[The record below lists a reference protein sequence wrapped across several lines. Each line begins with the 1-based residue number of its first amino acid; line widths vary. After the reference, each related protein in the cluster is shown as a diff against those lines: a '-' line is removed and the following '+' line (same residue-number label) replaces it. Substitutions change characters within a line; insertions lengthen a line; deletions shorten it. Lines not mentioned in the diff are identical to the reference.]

1 MKVLSLDLRE
11 RIVASYDEGKSTREE
26 ISKRYQVSLGMVK
39 KLLQQRRKTGSLGA
53 RYDRCGR
60 KPLIL
65 VVEDHDSAR
74 TALTKLLTSTGYDV
88 VEAPNGSDALAQ
100 LATGPRPDL
109 ILLDL
114 MMPVMDG
121 WEFLRRQ
128 RFDWHLCTIPTIVV
142 SGVASHDPRCLEMP
156 IVRLL
161 PKPYT
166 VDQLVAAIDAE
177 ISTRQAPDPPIMLR
191 ATPRPAPV
199 PLRRIRI

>member
-1 MKVLSLDLRE
+1 MQLSPPTSSRSTTM
-11 RIVASYDEGKSTREE
+11 RHTAS
-26 ISKRYQVSLGMVK
+26 
-39 KLLQQRRKTGSLGA
+39 A
-53 RYDRCGR
+53 PR

-65 VVEDHDSAR
+65 VVEDHHSAR
-74 TALTKLLTSTGYDV
+74 TALTRLLSSTGYDV

-121 WEFLRRQ
+121 WEFMKRQ
-128 RFDWHLCTIPTIVV
+128 RRDWHLCTIPTIVV
-142 SGVASHDPRCLEMP
+142 SGVPSHDPRCLEMP
-156 IVRLL
+156 VVRLL

-166 VDQLVAAIDAE
+166 SDQLMAAIDAE
-177 ISTRQAPDPPIMLR
+177 ISTRQALDPPITLR

>member
-1 MKVLSLDLRE
+1 MCQAIPLMHSHAPHDNRLTTMRHTPKPP
-11 RIVASYDEGKSTREE
+11 
-26 ISKRYQVSLGMVK
+26 
-39 KLLQQRRKTGSLGA
+39 
-53 RYDRCGR
+53 R

-74 TALTKLLTSTGYDV
+74 TALTKMLSSKGYDV
-88 VEAPNGSDALAQ
+88 AEAQNGSDALAQ

-121 WEFLRRQ
+121 WEFMKRQ
-128 RFDWHLCTIPTIVV
+128 RRDWHLCTIPTIVV
-142 SGVASHDPRCLEMP
+142 SGVPSHDPRCLEMP
-156 IVRLL
+156 VVRLL
-161 PKPYT
+161 NKPYT
-166 VDQLVAAIDAE
+166 GDQLMAAIDAE
-177 ISTRQAPDPPIMLR
+177 ISTRQAPDPPITLR